1 MAVQIGYPSYIL
13 NDTALDE
20 EYKNVSIVWIQKH

>member
-20 EYKNVSIVWIQKH
+20 EYKNVSIV